1 MQIKNF
7 SGDFSQDEKVLTEHA
22 TDASI
27 FKVIPKGVY
36 FPKNVS
42 DIVELVKG
50 VGPGENISVRAG
62 GTCMTGGSLTEG
74 YIMNLTKYMN
84 KVEIDPSAQT
94 ATVETGAYF
103 RDIEEAAKVHGLMFA
118 PYPSSHL
125 IAGIGGMIGNNA
137 SGEKSLRFGATID
150 NVLSLEVVL
159 SDGEVIETK
168 QKEIETEKEKKL
180 VELHTR
186 YAEQLRLAQGN
197 VKKVASGY
205 RLDRIMNGD
214 KIDLT
219 PLFVGTQ
226 GTLGIVTKAVLKLVP
241 IPKDTVLYIIPINS
255 IHDLPALLKNIV
267 AQNPE
272 SVETF
277 DIHTF
282 ECARIAMKEQADKI
296 EKYVT
301 PQTMAI
307 VLAQFDTPVE
317 GVGER
322 VTDLAVVDA
331 AWKIRRSSFS
341 LVRDNHRPGER
352 AVPCVEDSIVPIDKF
367 DVFVPELVKIVEKYG
382 LRYAFH
388 GHIGDGALR
397 IIPTFDFNDS
407 GVSQKIISFTRE
419 VIILIKS
426 LGGNMSADHSDGII
440 RTPFLKEFYGDELYG
455 VFEEIKKIFDPSGK
469 FNPHKKVGGTEAEI
483 KKYIV

>member
-1 MQIKNF
+1 MQIQNF

-27 FKVIPKGVY
+27 FKVKPKGVY
-36 FPKNVS
+36 FSKNVS

-50 VGPGENISVRAG
+50 VGPGESISVRAG

-74 YIMNLTKYMN
+74 YIINLTKYMN
-84 KVEIDPSAQT
+84 KVEINPSSQT

-103 RDIEEAAKVHGLMFA
+103 RDIEEAAKAHGLMFA

-168 QKEIETEKEKKL
+168 PKEIETEREKEL
-180 VELHTR
+180 VALHTK
-186 YAEQLRLAQGN
+186 YAEQLRRAQGN

-205 RLDRIMNGD
+205 RLDRIMRGER
-214 KIDLT
+214 IDLT

-241 IPKDTVLYIIPINS
+241 IPKNTVLYIIPINS
-255 IHDLPALLKNIV
+255 IHDLPALLKNIL
-267 AQNPE
+267 AHNPE

-282 ECARIAMKEQADKI
+282 ECARVAMKEHADKI

-301 PQTMAI
+301 PETIAI
-307 VLAQFDTPVE
+307 VLAQFDTPVD
-317 GVGER
+317 GVGEI
-322 VTDLAVVDA
+322 VSDPVIVDS
-331 AWKIRRSSFS
+331 AWKIRRSSYS
-341 LVRDNHRPGER
+341 LVRDHHREGER
-352 AVPCVEDSIVPIDKF
+352 AVPCVEDSIVPVENFDKF
-367 DVFVPELVKIVEKYG
+367 VPGLVSIVEKFG

-388 GHIGDGALR
+388 GHIADGALR
-397 IIPTFDFNDS
+397 IIPIFDFQDPA
-407 GVSQKIISFTRE
+407 VADKIIAFTRE
-419 VIILIKS
+419 VVVLIKS

-455 VFEEIKKIFDPSGK
+455 VFEQIKKIFDPSGK